1 MTAVTFTFHKNL
13 IALLKKERGSRP
25 SFLHHFEPRAS
36 IKDVIESLGV
46 PHPLIGRLLVNGSEV
61 DFNYIL
67 LDKDNVRVSP
77 LAPPVNPLSPHLLRP
92 IPLPWIAFVVDV
104 NVGKLAL
111 LLRMLGF
118 DTLYGNE
125 IRNGKL
131 AEIASSQKRILL
143 TRDISLLKRKIVMHG
158 YLLQNQNPTRQVIE
172 VVRLYDLG
180 SRMRPMT
187 RCMPCNGLLVPV
199 SKEAI
204 MDRLEPL
211 TRKYYHTFHICRNCG
226 KIYWPGSH
234 HEKIMDSIGHIRT
247 CARETY
253 NTTG

>member
-1 MTAVTFTFHKNL
+1 MTAVTFTFQNHLKL
-13 IALLKKERGSRP
+13 LLKKELGSRP
-25 SFLHHFEPRAS
+25 SFLHHFERRAS

-46 PHPLIGRLLVNGSEV
+46 PHPLIGRLIVNGSEV

-77 LAPPVNPLSPHLLRP
+77 LTPPINPLTPHILRP
-92 IPLPWIAFVVDV
+92 IPLPGIAFVVDV
-104 NVGKLAL
+104 NAGKLAL

-118 DTLYGNE
+118 DTLYGNDM
-125 IRNGKL
+125 RNGKI
-131 AEIASSQKRILL
+131 AEISCTQNRILIS
-143 TRDISLLKRKIVMHG
+143 RDVSLLKRKIVMHG
-158 YLLQNQNPTRQVIE
+158 YLLQDQDPRRQIIE

-180 SRMRPMT
+180 NRMKPMT

-199 SKEAI
+199 SKETI

-211 TRKYYHTFHICRNCG
+211 TRKYYHIFHICQDCG

-234 HEKIMDSIGHIRT
+234 HEKIMGSIELIRS
-247 CARETY
+247 CVREVY